1 MTPKENLHAFF
12 EGKNYEWKP
21 VGTDKKSFQPE
32 EICEYVAR
40 AFVKQQ
46 EPFDNA
52 NKGGGI
58 GWFGIEWKYEP
69 GAGGSI
75 SLAPILDEVSE
86 WKEKMVFPNLDEIDW
101 EGIAARNADY
111 VTDIVGIMD
120 WYDGGGLDSCVLGM
134 AEIDST
140 GNVNVTKF
148 GSWTGPGGF
157 INITNSAETNVF
169 CGTMTAGGLKVA
181 ASDGR
186 LEIVQEGKK
195 KKFVNKVEQISFNAL
210 LAKQAGHS
218 VIYITERAVFELTD
232 EGLVLTE
239 IAPGIDLETQILSQI
254 DFDVKIAADLKEM
267 DPRIFTDEPM
277 GLSERGLS
285 K

>member
-1 MTPKENLHAFF
+1 
-12 EGKNYEWKP
+12 
-21 VGTDKKSFQPE
+21 
-32 EICEYVAR
+32 
-40 AFVKQQ
+40 
-46 EPFDNA
+46 
-52 NKGGGI
+52 
-58 GWFGIEWKYEP
+58 
-69 GAGGSI
+69 
-75 SLAPILDEVSE
+75 
-86 WKEKMVFPNLDEIDW
+86 
-101 EGIAARNADY
+101 
-111 VTDIVGIMD
+111 
-120 WYDGGGLDSCVLGM
+120 
-134 AEIDST
+134 
-140 GNVNVTKF
+140 
-148 GSWTGPGGF
+148 
-157 INITNSAETNVF
+157 
-169 CGTMTAGGLKVA
+169 MTAGGLKVA

-254 DFDVKIAADLKEM
+254 DFNVKIAADLKEM